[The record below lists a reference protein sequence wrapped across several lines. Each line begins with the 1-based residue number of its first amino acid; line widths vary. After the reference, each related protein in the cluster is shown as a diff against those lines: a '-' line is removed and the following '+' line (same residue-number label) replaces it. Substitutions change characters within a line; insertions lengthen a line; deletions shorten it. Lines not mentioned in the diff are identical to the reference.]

1 MKQIQKP
8 HSKSSLPHGMPYYR
22 TGFTLVELLVVI
34 AIIGILVGLLLP
46 AVQQAR
52 ETARRLN
59 CQRNMCQIALSVH
72 AYESSFG
79 RFPAGVV
86 GSKGPIRNVPFGYHH
101 NWIGAVTPYLDLPN
115 LHRAIDYSV
124 GVYDPKNAKAR
135 QVLPPILSCPSSFT
149 NASCYAGVHHSKEA
163 PIDSNNDGL
172 LFLNSRLRILDV
184 PDGLS
189 TTLLLA
195 EKLPLGIDLGWMSG
209 TRASLR
215 NTGSILFHQ
224 NRFGAGSVSISIGDD
239 SNGFAPGDLTLDT
252 SPEELFVYQKTGFL
266 EDYAG
271 FPSTVLEIGGMASGH
286 NAGLNVSFA
295 DGAVRFLPVTVD
307 RNVVQQC
314 ASRLDGMPL
323 VPMAD

>member
-1 MKQIQKP
+1 MKQTKKAPSILGRLERRP
-8 HSKSSLPHGMPYYR
+8 LGRP
-22 TGFTLVELLVVI
+22 GFTLVELLVVL

-59 CQRNMCQIALSVH
+59 CQRNMSQIALSVH

-115 LHRAIDYSV
+115 LYRAIDYSV
-124 GVYDPKNAKAR
+124 GVYDPKNTKAR
-135 QVLPPILSCPSSFT
+135 QALPPILSCPSSFT
-149 NASCYAGVHHSKEA
+149 STSCYAGVHHSQEA
-163 PIDSNNDGL
+163 PIDTTNDGM

-189 TTLLLA
+189 TTLLIA
-195 EKLPLGIDLGWMSG
+195 EKMPLGIDLGWMSG
-209 TRASLR
+209 TRSSLR

-224 NRFGAGSVSISIGDD
+224 SRFNAGSISISIGDD
-239 SNGFAPGDLTLDT
+239 SSSFAPSDLTLDT
-252 SPEELFVYQKTGFL
+252 SQEEMFVYQKTGYL

-271 FPSTVLEIGGMASGH
+271 FPSTVLEVGGMASAH

-307 RNVVQQC
+307 RVVLQQC